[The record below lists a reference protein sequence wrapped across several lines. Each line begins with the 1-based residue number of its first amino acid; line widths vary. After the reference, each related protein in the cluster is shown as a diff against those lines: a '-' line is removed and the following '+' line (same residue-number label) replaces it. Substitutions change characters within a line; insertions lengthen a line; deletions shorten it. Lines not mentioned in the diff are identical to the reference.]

1 MLRQNTISKRQ
12 GFTLI
17 ELLVVI
23 SIILIAS
30 SIIFTSSSGGD
41 GPALSTSLR
50 IASGIAQGARGQAIL
65 KNSETLM
72 IIHNDVDDIDKYRR
86 FIGIVFYQQD
96 DPGTDNVD
104 EEGWVAAT
112 QGSYLPE
119 GIYFDPDLSQDFG
132 TNRSGVG
139 VKAVLDYPRTKPQ
152 KTISLTSGTSPTTD
166 SYLFYKFNSNG
177 TSANPNEWLV
187 LRAGS
192 LNAAGDLEAYDPSSE
207 GAALKA
213 ALIFR
218 RAGTTTAVDD
228 PSAI

>member
-23 SIILIAS
+23 SIIVLAS
-30 SIIFTSSSGGD
+30 SIIFTAGSGGD
-41 GPALSTSLR
+41 GPALSSSLR
-50 IASGIAQGARGQAIL
+50 IVSGIAQGARGQAIL
-65 KNSETLM
+65 KNSETML
-72 IIHNDVDDIDKYRR
+72 IIHNDVDDLDKYRR

-96 DPGTDNVD
+96 DPNTTED

-119 GIYFDPDLSQDFG
+119 GIYFDPELSEDFG
-132 TNRSGVG
+132 SNRSGSN

-152 KTISLTSGTSPTTD
+152 KSISLSSGTSSTTD

-187 LRAGS
+187 LRAGN
-192 LNAAGDLEAYDPSSE
+192 LNADGELDDYDPSGE

-218 RAGTTTAVDD
+218 RAGTTTSVDD
-228 PSAI
+228 PSAIK